1 MKMPWRQAA
10 TALALLLLSG
20 SAHAQAPAGP
30 PPPAGGPSGPGIDVH
45 ELLPD
50 LGRIGAQAGFFGG
63 VSFNPYE
70 TGTGFN
76 VGGFVD
82 LPLLRIWSG
91 KLSYQMRIGFS
102 ESNSDPFVATNPI
115 AYVANLA
122 AGFSPAAALA
132 GPPQAPFPVRR
143 EVTLNLRLL
152 EICPFSVKWTLIGK
166 SARVRPF
173 LTLGG
178 DFLVVL
184 TRVDPLRDESQ
195 AFTGTS
201 PFDDPLIAGLVAQ
214 APELAARGVPTG
226 QGNLELGAHAG
237 GGFEVR
243 VSRAVSVNAEY
254 RFTQV
259 GKQAHLQTLNGG
271 IGIHW

>member
-1 MKMPWRQAA
+1 MAA
-10 TALALLLLSG
+10 TGAGIAWALLFA
-20 SAHAQAPAGP
+20 SAEARAQAPAGP
-30 PPPAGGPSGPGIDVH
+30 PPPSGGSSSRPGVDVH

-50 LGRIGAQAGFFGG
+50 LGRIGSQAGAFGG
-63 VSFNPYE
+63 VSFAPYD
-70 TGTGFN
+70 TGMGYS
-76 VGGFVD
+76 VGGYVD
-82 LPLLRIWSG
+82 LPLARAFGG
-91 KLSYQMRIGFS
+91 KLSYEMRIAFS

-122 AGFSPAAALA
+122 AGASPAAALL
-132 GPPQAPFPVRR
+132 GPPQAPFPVKR

-152 EICPFSVKWTLIGK
+152 EICPFSLKWTLSGK
-166 SARVRPF
+166 SARLRPF

-184 TRVDPLRDESQ
+184 TRVDPLRDESL

-214 APELAARGVPTG
+214 SPELTARGVPTG
-226 QGNLELGAHAG
+226 QGNVELGGHVGAGLEL
-237 GGFEVR
+237 R
-243 VSRAVSVNAEY
+243 VSRGVSVNLEY
-254 RFTQV
+254 RFTQI
-259 GKQAHLQTLNGG
+259 GKEGHLQTVNGG